1 MAANRKGPSRLA
13 LRSEFFLRTSKLH
26 PGYDFGSTGT
36 LEEQAEFGRDI
47 MEYFQESAH
56 GGWEGF
62 RGSVVGMSQIF
73 HLIADIELFIQS
85 KEQIALE
92 LDNPQLDLFYQ
103 QQN

>member
-1 MAANRKGPSRLA
+1 MAHVTEGKSRLV

-36 LEEQAEFGRDI
+36 VEEQAQFGRDI

-62 RGSVVGMSQIF
+62 RDSSVGMSQIF
-73 HLIADIELFIQS
+73 HLIADIERFIQT
-85 KEQIALE
+85 KEHR
-92 LDNPQLDLFYQ
+92 P
-103 QQN
+103 